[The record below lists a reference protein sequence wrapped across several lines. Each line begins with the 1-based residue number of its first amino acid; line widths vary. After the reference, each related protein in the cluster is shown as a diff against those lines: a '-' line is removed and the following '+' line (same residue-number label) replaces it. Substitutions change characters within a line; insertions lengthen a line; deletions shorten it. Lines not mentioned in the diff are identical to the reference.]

1 MALALTCICQKRL
14 GVPSMDKPFFMSR
27 KIRNSISQGIELL
40 RFGAFT
46 EVDVKLLLVDLREV
60 GRHMATSLKSEEN
73 PFTILIAE
81 FLDVCDFVAHAN
93 RDRGVVEATVRV
105 QAQKM
110 RKNLNSNPSLTVDEF
125 SGVLVNGALNAN
137 RLVMALASIAALA
150 LDKLDPASSKAL
162 VIELQERQ
170 SEIALC
176 ILSLLQD
183 SFITLNKNEGYGLL
197 QLKPHEGMYRLYCQV
212 IDSKIDEEA
221 RTRTNGSG
229 RIILGFPVIVSAAE
243 CIDPDILSC
252 DCEVF
257 PAPIFETFRDAKSQL
272 KLRVLEV

>member
-1 MALALTCICQKRL
+1 
-14 GVPSMDKPFFMSR
+14 MDKPFFMSR